1 MTTRTWRLFVW
12 TGKKY
17 QEANCGNFTFQA
29 RGPQDA
35 LKKAGLDD
43 ATFYTYTYSRKG
55 YGHYTGRVEC
65 RAPETVAAQMPGGP
79 MLPADFILK
88 VVED

>member
-1 MTTRTWRLFVW
+1 MTIRTWRLLVW

-17 QEANCGNFTFQA
+17 QEANCGNFKFDA

-55 YGHYTGRVEC
+55 YGYFTGRVEV
-65 RAPETVAAQMPGGP
+65 RAPETVAAKLPGGAD
-79 MLPADFILK
+79 LPADFVLQ
-88 VVED
+88 VVE